1 MVVLKNT
8 LNNNNNNINNNNIKK
23 KKQFYKRPDK
33 KDKRQEVINSK
44 GVKVIIGETD
54 LRTKSLGTLSV
65 LEDHILLNT
74 IFNEFTCSEL
84 LKYQCVSPAFYI
96 MLGDDR
102 LWKDAFFREIKG
114 RKEFVKYIENWKVT
128 ALSYL
133 YPNSINKFKKPYIP
147 LHFPDFYSHEI
158 YTRWLRRHMKVKD
171 YGVDFG
177 HVKHIEADQL
187 TVEEFQ
193 RDYEIPSIPV
203 IFKNAQKGTP
213 MMEKNEWSEERL
225 IERCGDVV
233 FKISHQDNK
242 RIQMTFRDYCDY
254 MKTQTDEEPLYV
266 FDQAFGEKV
275 PSLLDDYIIPK
286 FFPEDLFKYNG
297 DERPHFRWIV
307 IGPERSGASWHID
320 PAGTSAWNSLISG
333 RKRWLMYPPNFTPY
347 TVESDDVVDKIY
359 GSPPSL
365 LWLLEVYPYIPPDYR
380 PIECI
385 QEPGETI
392 FVPGGWWH
400 MVLNMEQSIAVTQ
413 NFCNSQNFDDVC
425 SDLANDDKKDYYDF
439 KKHLLTSRPDFQNRF
454 NQFEFKNDQFNHS
467 FDDTE
472 YWDIII
478 KSILN
483 NSNLKFKEKPIIN
496 NNNNNNN
503 NNNINNNHDNNNNN
517 NINND
522 NDNNNNSNQE
532 EKEKELIK
540 EENPKKYDED
550 SDLKTKSK
558 QIKLPPK
565 ESTLY
570 LEMPSSGQSPV
581 FIVDEKYVIKLY
593 CSELGGE
600 KSWSTE
606 LLLYSKIKENTELN
620 STFPKLLAYGN
631 IKDLLG
637 DKLQCEWKW
646 PYIVTE
652 YLNDTLNLQ
661 DVQPVPDSLPY
672 PYPPPPE
679 EDEDEEDDEED
690 EEDIKVLDDKLVD
703 FLVEKV
709 SLIHSIEINNNNN
722 NNTNNDQQSYII
734 DDNIKSLLN
743 EYNQDKWLPWK
754 NQLLSLDSK
763 YISNHWNWNGLPP
776 HLRSQL
782 IDYLP
787 TDKTELIDYS
797 MDPCFIHADLT
808 DENVLGIESTS
819 EIIVLEK
826 IKKLKKTPKSAKK
839 GIINKPSSLS
849 TRLKQLKQKVNGKNQ
864 EKEDD
869 EDDKDCDTIENKKTI
884 KIWDPKYLIDWGD
897 SKIGDRWY
905 ELISLYISV
914 FALDKDRLKSFLSKY
929 ILPNHHD
936 NNNSKKSWLDY
947 YNENPQAFIKRAM
960 QYTLIHHCDAFTTA
974 ARHNPLLRNS
984 QTIDELA
991 NSIWN
996 LDV

>member
-8 LNNNNNNINNNNIKK
+8 LNNNSVNNNNNNNK

-33 KDKRQEVINSK
+33 KDKKQEIINSK
-44 GVKVIIGETD
+44 GVKVVIGETD
-54 LRTKSLGTLSV
+54 LRTKSLGTLSI
-65 LEDHILLNT
+65 LEDQILLNVV
-74 IFNEFTCSEL
+74 FNEFTCSEL
-84 LKYQCVSPAFYI
+84 LKYQSVSPAFYI
-96 MLGDDR
+96 LLGDDR
-102 LWKDAFFREIKG
+102 LWKDAFLREIKG
-114 RKEFVKYIENWKVT
+114 RKELVKYIENWKIS

-133 YPNSINKFKKPYIP
+133 YPNSLNKFNKPYIP
-147 LHFPDFYSHEI
+147 IHFPDFYSHEV

-171 YGVDFG
+171 YGIDFG
-177 HVKHIEADQL
+177 HVKHIESNEL

-242 RIQMTFRDYCDY
+242 RIPMTFKDYCQY

-275 PSLLDDYIIPK
+275 PSLLDDYNIPK

-297 DERPHFRWIV
+297 EEQRPHFRWIV

-347 TVESDDVVDKIY
+347 TVESDEVVDKIY

-365 LWLLEVYPYIPPDYR
+365 LWLLEVYPYLPPDYR

-413 NFCNSQNFDDVC
+413 NFCNSQNFDEVC
-425 SDLANDDKKDYYDF
+425 SDLANDEKKDYDDF

-454 NQFEFKNDQFNHS
+454 NQFEFKNDQFTHS
-467 FDDTE
+467 FDDTD
-472 YWDIII
+472 YWDLII

-483 NSNLKFKEKPIIN
+483 NSNLKFNEKPIIINNNTEIINNNEPINTKTIN

-503 NNNINNNHDNNNNN
+503 K
-517 NINND
+517 
-522 NDNNNNSNQE
+522 E
-532 EKEKELIK
+532 EEELKKK
-540 EENPKKYDED
+540 EENRKKYDDD
-550 SDLKTKSK
+550 SDFKPKVK

-606 LLLYSKIKENTELN
+606 LFLYSKIKENSKLN
-620 STFPKLLAYGN
+620 STFPKLLSYGN

-672 PYPPPPE
+672 PYPSPPE
-679 EDEDEEDDEED
+679 EDDEDNEDEEEED
-690 EEDIKVLDDKLVD
+690 DDDIKVLDDNLVD

-709 SLIHSIEINNNNN
+709 SLIHSIEINNIENNEK
-722 NNTNNDQQSYII
+722 SIVI

-743 EYNQDKWLPWK
+743 EYNKDKWLPWK
-754 NQLLSLDSK
+754 NQLLLLDSK

-782 IDYLP
+782 STYLP
-787 TDKTELIDYS
+787 IDKTELIDYS

-826 IKKLKKTPKSAKK
+826 IKKLKKTSKSAKK
-839 GIINKPSSLS
+839 GIKNSLS
-849 TRLKQLKQKVNGKNQ
+849 SRLKQLKQKGKNH
-864 EKEDD
+864 DD
-869 EDDKDCDTIENKKTI
+869 NDDQVIEIKKTI
-884 KIWDPKYLIDWGD
+884 KTWDPKYLIDWGD

-905 ELISLYISV
+905 ELVSLYISV
-914 FALDKDRLKSFLSKY
+914 FALDKVRLKSFLSKY
-929 ILPNHHD
+929 LLPNQT
-936 NNNSKKSWLDY
+936 NTKENEKSWLDY
-947 YNENPQAFIKRAM
+947 YNENPQNFIKRAM

-974 ARHNPLLRNS
+974 ARHNPLLRNY

>member
-8 LNNNNNNINNNNIKK
+8 LNSNNNNNNNNSGNK
-23 KKQFYKRPDK
+23 KKQFYKRPTDKNDK
-33 KDKRQEVINSK
+33 KQEILNSK

-54 LRTKSLGTLSV
+54 LRTKSLGTLSI
-65 LEDHILLNT
+65 LEDQILLNV
-74 IFNEFTCSEL
+74 IFNEFSCSDL
-84 LKYQCVSPAFYI
+84 LKYQSVSPAFYI
-96 MLGDDR
+96 LLGDDR

-114 RKEFVKYIENWKVT
+114 RKDLVKYIDNWKIS

-133 YPNSINKFKKPYIP
+133 YPNSSNKFNKPYIP
-147 LHFPDFYSHEI
+147 LHFSDFYSHEI

-171 YGVDFG
+171 YGIDFG
-177 HVKHIEADQL
+177 HVKHIETDEL

-203 IFKNAQKGTP
+203 IFKNAQKGTS
-213 MMEKNEWSEERL
+213 MMEKGEWSEERL
-225 IERCGDVV
+225 LERCGDVV
-233 FKISHQDNK
+233 FKISHQENK
-242 RIQMTFRDYCDY
+242 RIPMTFRDYCHY

-297 DERPHFRWIV
+297 EQRPHFRWIV

-413 NFCNSQNFDDVC
+413 NFCNSQNFDEVC
-425 SDLANDDKKDYYDF
+425 NDLANDEKKDYDDF
-439 KKHLLTSRPDFQNRF
+439 KKHLLNSRPDFQDRF

-467 FDDTE
+467 FDDTD
-472 YWDIII
+472 YWDLVI

-483 NSNLKFKEKPIIN
+483 NSNLKYNEKIINTNSDDNKKDNENENENEKEKEKEK
-496 NNNNNNN
+496 
-503 NNNINNNHDNNNNN
+503 DNEKEKEKENEN
-517 NINND
+517 
-522 NDNNNNSNQE
+522 
-532 EKEKELIK
+532 EKEKELIRDENRK
-540 EENPKKYDED
+540 EYDED
-550 SDLKTKSK
+550 EKSDLKPKSK
-558 QIKLPPK
+558 PIKLPPK
-565 ESTLY
+565 ESTLHV
-570 LEMPSSGQSPV
+570 EMPTSGQSPV
-581 FIVDEKYVIKLY
+581 FIIDDKYVIKLY

-606 LLLYSKIKENTELN
+606 LFLYSKIKENSQLN
-620 STFPKLLAYGN
+620 STFPKLLAFGN

-672 PYPPPPE
+672 PYPPPVE
-679 EDEDEEDDEED
+679 DDEDEDDDQED
-690 EEDIKVLDDKLVD
+690 EDDIKVLDDRLVD

-709 SLIHSIEINNNNN
+709 SLIHSIEINDTDEEVNEE
-722 NNTNNDQQSYII
+722 
-734 DDNIKSLLN
+734 NIKSLLK
-743 EYNQDKWLPWK
+743 EYKTDKWLPWK
-754 NQLLSLDSK
+754 NQLLLLDSK
-763 YISNHWNWNGLPP
+763 YISNHWNWNGLPT

-782 IDYLP
+782 NSYLP
-787 TDKTELIDYS
+787 VDKTELIDHS

-839 GIINKPSSLS
+839 GIKQPSSLS
-849 TRLKQLKQKVNGKNQ
+849 SRLKQLKLKVNGKNNNN
-864 EKEDD
+864 EDDD
-869 EDDKDCDTIENKKTI
+869 EDCEVTENKKTI
-884 KIWDPKYLIDWGD
+884 KIWDPKFLIDWGD

-905 ELISLYISV
+905 ELVSLYISV
-914 FALDKDRLKSFLSKY
+914 FALDKIRLKSFLSKY
-929 ILPNHHD
+929 KLPNVID
-936 NNNSKKSWLDY
+936 KSWLDY

-974 ARHNPLLRNS
+974 ARHNSLLRNS